1 MRLPSPRPCIPSPP
15 VAGRQKQ
22 ALGLLVGCSSSCHL
36 PWGWWSEWS
45 KRNVF
50 LGEELGSTSPV
61 TSHSS
66 LHYSFPFTNTLPST
80 CISIQLLVP
89 SPIAFHSSSL
99 CSFPA
104 RFCSNHTPSFNTTS
118 HPYHSSPLLF
128 PHCFPLFFL
137 LFFPLFI
144 PLFQVVPPIAPPS
157 PSLAA
162 VCLHCSL
169 SLANTLTLF
178 PHPSSFLSFVFAF
191 LFLIFTT
198 CHHHP
203 TILFNFFLGL
213 LSFLLVSQI
222 LHGLVFTRI
231 LSCHLPLL
239 PSHEYGSTQL
249 QIVTPLPLT
258 AFLLLILNLP

>member
-36 PWGWWSEWS
+36 PWGWWSECS

-50 LGEELGSTSPV
+50 LGEEFGSTSPV
-61 TSHSS
+61 ISHSS

-89 SPIAFHSSSL
+89 SPVAFCSFPL

-198 CHHHP
+198 CHHPPRSFSTSSSVCLASFSFHKSCTVWCSPASCRATFRCFHHTGKVQPSCRSFHP
-203 TILFNFFLGL
+203 
-213 LSFLLVSQI
+213 
-222 LHGLVFTRI
+222 
-231 LSCHLPLL
+231 CP
-239 PSHEYGSTQL
+239 
-249 QIVTPLPLT
+249 
-258 AFLLLILNLP
+258 